1 MSAHP
6 ELVEGC
12 GLRVPSSSC
21 SGSGANRAAHAGAAE
36 AAISVR
42 VLREVL
48 LMVVL
53 GVVELG
59 RRLDLRRDRAVSRR
73 GQLLLKRVARSLG
86 RALLIVVRVVNARA
100 VLRAGIVPLPHALRR
115 IVVLPE

>member
-1 MSAHP
+1 MLQKQPPANVAVAVCGCALATTTRNAKAAKPAWFDRLTMSAHP
-6 ELVEGC
+6 GLVEGC
-12 GLRVPSSSC
+12 ALRVPSSSC
-21 SGSGANRAAHAGAAE
+21 SGSDANRAAHTGAAE

-59 RRLDLRRDRAVSRR
+59 RRL
-73 GQLLLKRVARSLG
+73 
-86 RALLIVVRVVNARA
+86 
-100 VLRAGIVPLPHALRR
+100 
-115 IVVLPE
+115 

>member
-1 MSAHP
+1 GVRALRSILVPRNARAAKPAWFDRLTMSAHP

-12 GLRVPSSSC
+12 GLCELCVRSSSC
-21 SGSGANRAAHAGAAE
+21 SGSDANRAAHAGAAE
-36 AAISVR
+36 AAIPVR
-42 VLREVL
+42 ILREVL

-73 GQLLLKRVARSLG
+73 GQLLLERVARSLG
-86 RALLIVVRVVNARA
+86 
-100 VLRAGIVPLPHALRR
+100 
-115 IVVLPE
+115 